1 MVYVGGRGEESVRRR
16 AGDGNGGGVA
26 MAMRTERSKPP
37 LHNFNLPSLKW
48 GNQRQL
54 RCMNPPDSS
63 NSGSTT
69 NPRRERGISFDRHR
83 RSSRSP
89 PLKFAA
95 SSRDYDAR
103 HHQFKKPR
111 PRIGGA
117 GGGGGGADEGIEAL
131 GEKLMFDLKTAA
143 DRMKDEILRKEV
155 CDEDEEEE
163 EEDEEEEEEDVD
175 GDRDARR
182 KSSSPPAAM
191 ATKAAMAVST
201 GGGEEKEHEPR
212 PWNLRTRRAAC
223 KAPATTTNA
232 PIGTGAS
239 ASPAGAAPAKG
250 LRIEEPKESS
260 SRYSPIRSSP
270 IRSDSGKLARLRGGE
285 KKEPRAKFTVGLSRK
300 EIEED
305 FMAMIAHRPARRPKK
320 RPRIVQKQM
329 DTLFP
334 GLWLGEVTVDTY
346 KVPEIPDTGKR

>member
-1 MVYVGGRGEESVRRR
+1 
-16 AGDGNGGGVA
+16 
-26 MAMRTERSKPP
+26 MAMGTERSKPP

-111 PRIGGA
+111 P
-117 GGGGGGADEGIEAL
+117 GGADEGIEAL

-163 EEDEEEEEEDVD
+163 EEEED
-175 GDRDARR
+175 
-182 KSSSPPAAM
+182 PPATA
-191 ATKAAMAVST
+191 AKAAMAVST

-212 PWNLRTRRAAC
+212 PWNLRTRRAA
-223 KAPATTTNA
+223 
-232 PIGTGAS
+232 S
-239 ASPAGAAPAKG
+239 AKG

-260 SRYSPIRSSP
+260 SRYSPIRS
-270 IRSDSGKLARLRGGE
+270 DSGKLPRLRGGE

-346 KVPEIPDTGKR
+346 KVPEIPDIGKR

>member
-1 MVYVGGRGEESVRRR
+1 MVYIGGRGEESVRRR
-16 AGDGNGGGVA
+16 ADNGDGNGGGVA
-26 MAMRTERSKPP
+26 MAMGTERSKPP

-63 NSGSTT
+63 NSGST

-95 SSRDYDAR
+95 SSRDYEAR

-111 PRIGGA
+111 PRIDGA

-143 DRMKDEILRKEV
+143 DRMKHEILRKEV
-155 CDEDEEEE
+155 CDEEEKDDDEE
-163 EEDEEEEEEDVD
+163 DAD
-175 GDRDARR
+175 GDRDARH
-182 KSSSPPAAM
+182 KSSSPPATM
-191 ATKAAMAVST
+191 GTKAAVAVST

-223 KAPATTTNA
+223 KAPVTTANA
-232 PIGTGAS
+232 PIGAGAS
-239 ASPAGAAPAKG
+239 ASPAGAATAKG

-260 SRYSPIRSSP
+260 RSSP
-270 IRSDSGKLARLRGGE
+270 IRSDSGKLPRLRGGE
-285 KKEPRAKFTVGLSRK
+285 KKEPRAKFTVSLSRK
-300 EIEED
+300 EIEDD
-305 FMAMIAHRPARRPKK
+305 FMAMIGHRPARRPKK

-334 GLWLGEVTVDTY
+334 GLWLGEVTVDSY
-346 KVPEIPDTGKR
+346 KVPEIPDIGKR

>member
-1 MVYVGGRGEESVRRR
+1 
-16 AGDGNGGGVA
+16 
-26 MAMRTERSKPP
+26 MAMGTERSKPP

-63 NSGSTT
+63 NSGST

-95 SSRDYDAR
+95 SSRDYEAR

-111 PRIGGA
+111 PRS
-117 GGGGGGADEGIEAL
+117 GGADEGIEAL

-143 DRMKDEILRKEV
+143 DRMKHEILRKEV
-155 CDEDEEEE
+155 CDEEEKDDDEE
-163 EEDEEEEEEDVD
+163 
-175 GDRDARR
+175 DAD
-182 KSSSPPAAM
+182 ATM
-191 ATKAAMAVST
+191 GTKAAVAVST

-223 KAPATTTNA
+223 KAP
-232 PIGTGAS
+232 
-239 ASPAGAAPAKG
+239 G

-260 SRYSPIRSSP
+260 RSSP
-270 IRSDSGKLARLRGGE
+270 IRSDSGKLPRLRGGE
-285 KKEPRAKFTVGLSRK
+285 KKEPRAKFTVSLSRK
-300 EIEED
+300 EIEDD
-305 FMAMIAHRPARRPKK
+305 FMAMIGHRPARRPKK

-334 GLWLGEVTVDTY
+334 GLWLGEVTVDSY
-346 KVPEIPDTGKR
+346 KVPEIPDIGKR